1 MKELKEFIMDQIND
15 YREEFQEIRD
25 RINECRED
33 LEYQENILEDIE
45 DMNLIEGI
53 IEGLHVA
60 LGKINEME
68 VSK

>member
-33 LEYQENILEDIE
+33 LEYQEDILEDIE

>member
-1 MKELKEFIMDQIND
+1 MKELKEFILDQIND

-33 LEYQENILEDIE
+33 LEYQEDILEDIE